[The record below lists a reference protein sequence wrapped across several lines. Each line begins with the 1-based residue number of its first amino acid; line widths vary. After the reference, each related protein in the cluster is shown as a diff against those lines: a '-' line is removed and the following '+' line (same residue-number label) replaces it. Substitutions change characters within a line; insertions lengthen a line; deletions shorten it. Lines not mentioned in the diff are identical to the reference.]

1 MKTEITTRHFE
12 LNQALKERTEDRLNR
27 LHRFFERI
35 RDARVVVSL
44 EKNRYNAEASLTA
57 NGAHLSSHAVAESDK
72 VALEQV
78 LDKLEAQVRRR
89 KDRMKSL
96 HRRRTSTAEVL
107 TDDIGVREEEVES
120 TSTAEDTILAGGFD
134 ESDLDGLVS
143 DDAGDVSVTMSVAE
157 AAAQLRASR
166 REALG
171 FTDPRTSR
179 RTLVFKRR
187 DGNVGV
193 VDIHD

>member
-12 LNQALKERTEDRLNR
+12 LDRILKERTEDRLNK
-27 LHRFFERI
+27 LHKFFERI
-35 RDARVVVSL
+35 SDARVVVSL

-96 HRRRTSTAEVL
+96 HRRRTSTAQAL
-107 TDDIGVREEEVES
+107 TGS
-120 TSTAEDTILAGGFD
+120 TERAAEDTESKDAGSGSASSVGFD
-134 ESDLDGLVS
+134 ESDLDGLVGE
-143 DDAGDVSVTMSVAE
+143 DAGDVTVSMSVAE

-166 REALG
+166 REVLG
-171 FTDPRTSR
+171 FTDDRTSR

>member
-12 LNQALKERTEDRLNR
+12 LNQVLKERTEDRLNK
-27 LHRFFERI
+27 LHKFLERI

-44 EKNRYNAEASLTA
+44 EKNRYNAEASVTA

-89 KDRMKSL
+89 KDRMKDL
-96 HRRRTSTAEVL
+96 HRRRTSTAEAL
-107 TDDIGVREEEVES
+107 GDDMGANEESVE
-120 TSTAEDTILAGGFD
+120 TGDDAVPAGGFD
-134 ESDLDGLVS
+134 ETDLDGLIS
-143 DDAGDVSVTMSVAE
+143 DDAGDVSVIMSVAE
-157 AAAQLRASR
+157 AAAQLRASH

-171 FTDPRTSR
+171 FTAQQTSR